1 MNFRLGY
8 VTSIHKSQG
17 SEFKVVIM
25 VMLNEYNRMLYRK
38 LLYTGV
44 TRAKKNLYMLGE
56 ESAIRKAINSNDVH
70 KRCTTLLDMVN
81 KMYEEVSIN

>member
-17 SEFKVVIM
+17 SEFKLVIII
-25 VMLNEYNRMLYRK
+25 MLNEFNRMLYRK

-44 TRAKKNLYMLGE
+44 TRAKKYLYIIGE
-56 ESAIRKAINSNDVH
+56 EKAVERAIDNNILNDRKTS
-70 KRCTTLLDMVN
+70 LFDMVN
-81 KMYEEVSIN
+81 KMYEVKSIK